1 MTGNATLCA
10 HHKGKNLE
18 GKVASLV
25 ESGGIRALAAS
36 SNSTL
41 KFSTLKFSTL
51 KFSTLKFSTLK
62 FSTLKFSTLK
72 LSALNR
78 YRGIDQNRKS
88 RFLYQRKDMPL

>member
-25 ESGGIRALAAS
+25 ESGGTRALAAS
-36 SNSTL
+36 SN
-41 KFSTLKFSTL
+41 STL